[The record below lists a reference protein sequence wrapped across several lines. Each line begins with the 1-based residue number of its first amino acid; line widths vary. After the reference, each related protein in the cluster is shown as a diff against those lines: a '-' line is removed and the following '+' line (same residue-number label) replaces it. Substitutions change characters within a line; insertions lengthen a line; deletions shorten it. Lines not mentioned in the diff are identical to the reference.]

1 MPAYRGPVVDVDI
14 HHRPKFPQQ
23 EWAAYLSDEWK
34 RTVDGTTLPFY
45 NIPITTGGAGTSIP
59 HAGRRKDLGGD
70 PGVVAGYDL
79 AELQRAYLDPGN
91 VWRGILT
98 YDTGD
103 FEAGQN
109 PYFTS
114 DVCRAVNDWNLDTW
128 LGADERL
135 YGLIA
140 VPTSWPEAGA
150 AEIRRL
156 GGHERF
162 AGVLLSNNGL
172 GIPFGHPVVPPD
184 LRGRRR
190 GGPSHPRP
198 LHHRRPCGGDRGRP
212 LRQHRRAHLAAWG
225 AGDAHHLQLH
235 RARRI

>member
-1 MPAYRGPVVDVDI
+1 MPVYRGPVVDVDI
-14 HHRPKFPQQ
+14 HHRPKRPQQ
-23 EWAAYLSDEWK
+23 EWAAYLSDEWT
-34 RTVDGTTLPFY
+34 RTVDGETLPFY

-79 AELQRAYLDPGN
+79 AELQREYLDPVN
-91 VWRGILT
+91 IWRGVLT

-140 VPTSWPEAGA
+140 VPTSWPQAGA
-150 AEIRRL
+150 AEILRL

-162 AGVLLSNNGL
+162 VGVLLSNNGL
-172 GIPFGHPVVPPD
+172 GIPFGHPVF
-184 LRGRRR
+184 
-190 GGPSHPRP
+190 HPIYE
-198 LHHRRPCGGDRGRP
+198 
-212 LRQHRRAHLAAWG
+212 AAAEVG
-225 AGDAHHLQLH
+225 LPILVHS
-235 RARRI
+235 